1 MVPYMQEWK
10 KLDLHFNGICS
21 GFLGSKEQ
29 IEIVKKF
36 FKEFKTEETQIIVDP
51 VMGDYGKPYPT
62 YTEEMCDEM
71 KKLVEFADIL
81 TPNVTEACVLTDT
94 PYKEKWKIEEI
105 QEMAEKIHKMGP
117 KKIAIT
123 GIVQGGFIANFC
135 YEEGQQPKVLRTH
148 KEGTQRSGTGDI
160 FASIIAADAVNGV
173 PFYKSV
179 KKASDFIK
187 KCIIRSQELNIP
199 LTDGVCFEEVH
210 DNIYVNLTNKCP
222 CACTFC
228 LRQTRD
234 HMENS
239 HVLWLEHAPSFE
251 EVQEA
256 MKAVDFSKYK
266 EVVFCGFGEPT
277 EALDVLKQSAKLIKE
292 KYNMPI
298 RINTNGLGS
307 LVNERDIVPELKG
320 LVDTISVSLNTPNAD
335 EYHRLVRSKF
345 GEKSFDAMIDFTKE
359 CTKYIPN
366 VVMTTVETTITHEE
380 EKQCQEICDRVGAKY
395 RIRPWED

>member
-1 MVPYMQEWK
+1 MSHNNQKKIAVINDFSGFGRCSIAVALPILSVMKVQCCPLPTSIFSNHTGFPSYFFEDYTSRMFPYMQEWK

-62 YTEEMCDEM
+62 YTEEMCGEM

-105 QEMAEKIHKMGP
+105 QEMAEKIHAMGP

-135 YEEGQQPKVLRTH
+135 YEEGQQPKVLLTH
-148 KEGTQRSGTGDI
+148 KEGTQRSGPGGV

-173 PFYKSV
+173 LFYKSV

-199 LTDGVCFEEVH
+199 LTDGVCFEEV
-210 DNIYVNLTNKCP
+210 LGK
-222 CACTFC
+222 
-228 LRQTRD
+228 
-234 HMENS
+234 
-239 HVLWLEHAPSFE
+239 
-251 EVQEA
+251 
-256 MKAVDFSKYK
+256 
-266 EVVFCGFGEPT
+266 
-277 EALDVLKQSAKLIKE
+277 LK
-292 KYNMPI
+292 
-298 RINTNGLGS
+298 T
-307 LVNERDIVPELKG
+307 D
-320 LVDTISVSLNTPNAD
+320 
-335 EYHRLVRSKF
+335 
-345 GEKSFDAMIDFTKE
+345 
-359 CTKYIPN
+359 
-366 VVMTTVETTITHEE
+366 
-380 EKQCQEICDRVGAKY
+380 
-395 RIRPWED
+395 

>member
-1 MVPYMQEWK
+1 MSHNNQKKIAVINDFSGFGRCSIAVALPILSVMKVQCCPLPTSIFSNHTGFPSYFFEDYTSRMVPYMQEWK

-62 YTEEMCDEM
+62 YTEEMCGEM

-105 QEMAEKIHKMGP
+105 QKMAEKIHAMGP

-187 KCIIRSQELNIP
+187 KCIIRSQELDIP
-199 LTDGVCFEEVH
+199 LTDGVCFEEV
-210 DNIYVNLTNKCP
+210 LG
-222 CACTFC
+222 
-228 LRQTRD
+228 R
-234 HMENS
+234 
-239 HVLWLEHAPSFE
+239 
-251 EVQEA
+251 
-256 MKAVDFSKYK
+256 
-266 EVVFCGFGEPT
+266 
-277 EALDVLKQSAKLIKE
+277 LK
-292 KYNMPI
+292 
-298 RINTNGLGS
+298 T
-307 LVNERDIVPELKG
+307 D
-320 LVDTISVSLNTPNAD
+320 
-335 EYHRLVRSKF
+335 
-345 GEKSFDAMIDFTKE
+345 
-359 CTKYIPN
+359 
-366 VVMTTVETTITHEE
+366 
-380 EKQCQEICDRVGAKY
+380 
-395 RIRPWED
+395 

>member
-1 MVPYMQEWK
+1 MSHNNQKKIAVINDFSGFGRCSIAVALPILSVMKVQCCPLPTSIFSNHTGFPSYFFEDYTSRMVPYMQEWK

-62 YTEEMCDEM
+62 YTEEMCGEM

-105 QEMAEKIHKMGP
+105 QEMAEKIHAMGP

-187 KCIIRSQELNIP
+187 KCIIRSQELDIP
-199 LTDGVCFEEVH
+199 LTDGECFEEVL
-210 DNIYVNLTNKCP
+210 VK
-222 CACTFC
+222 
-228 LRQTRD
+228 
-234 HMENS
+234 
-239 HVLWLEHAPSFE
+239 
-251 EVQEA
+251 
-256 MKAVDFSKYK
+256 
-266 EVVFCGFGEPT
+266 
-277 EALDVLKQSAKLIKE
+277 LK
-292 KYNMPI
+292 
-298 RINTNGLGS
+298 T
-307 LVNERDIVPELKG
+307 D
-320 LVDTISVSLNTPNAD
+320 
-335 EYHRLVRSKF
+335 
-345 GEKSFDAMIDFTKE
+345 
-359 CTKYIPN
+359 
-366 VVMTTVETTITHEE
+366 
-380 EKQCQEICDRVGAKY
+380 
-395 RIRPWED
+395 

>member
-1 MVPYMQEWK
+1 MSHNNQKKIAVINDFSGFGRCSIAVALPILSVMKVQCCPLPTSIFSNHTGFPSYFFEDYTSRMIPYMQEWK

-62 YTEEMCDEM
+62 YTEEMCGEM

-105 QEMAEKIHKMGP
+105 QNMAEKIHGMGP

-135 YEEGQQPKVLRTH
+135 YEEGQQPKMLRTH

-160 FASIIAADAVNGV
+160 FASIIAADAINGV

-187 KCIIRSQELNIP
+187 KCIIRSQELDIP
-199 LTDGVCFEEVH
+199 LTDGVCFEEV
-210 DNIYVNLTNKCP
+210 LGK
-222 CACTFC
+222 
-228 LRQTRD
+228 
-234 HMENS
+234 
-239 HVLWLEHAPSFE
+239 
-251 EVQEA
+251 
-256 MKAVDFSKYK
+256 
-266 EVVFCGFGEPT
+266 
-277 EALDVLKQSAKLIKE
+277 LK
-292 KYNMPI
+292 
-298 RINTNGLGS
+298 T
-307 LVNERDIVPELKG
+307 D
-320 LVDTISVSLNTPNAD
+320 
-335 EYHRLVRSKF
+335 
-345 GEKSFDAMIDFTKE
+345 
-359 CTKYIPN
+359 
-366 VVMTTVETTITHEE
+366 
-380 EKQCQEICDRVGAKY
+380 
-395 RIRPWED
+395 